1 MIKKK
6 KKKGILHSEPY
17 LLTDNSYFTAA
28 DYIVLQAVNILFF
41 FFFTVHEGSIN
52 STCRSSTLIKTKNDS
67 SYFSVLPLHPLVSKF
82 QGTLRKVISFVM
94 CDSLFA
100 SVHTGNF
107 LMGPPVILLP
117 LIFKKTPWN
126 SLGDTCHRL

>member
-28 DYIVLQAVNILFF
+28 DYIVLQAVNILF

>member
-41 FFFTVHEGSIN
+41 FLHCAWRKHKQHLQIEHAD
-52 STCRSSTLIKTKNDS
+52 KNQKR
-67 SYFSVLPLHPLVSKF
+67 FE
-82 QGTLRKVISFVM
+82 
-94 CDSLFA
+94 LF
-100 SVHTGNF
+100 
-107 LMGPPVILLP
+107 
-117 LIFKKTPWN
+117 
-126 SLGDTCHRL
+126 